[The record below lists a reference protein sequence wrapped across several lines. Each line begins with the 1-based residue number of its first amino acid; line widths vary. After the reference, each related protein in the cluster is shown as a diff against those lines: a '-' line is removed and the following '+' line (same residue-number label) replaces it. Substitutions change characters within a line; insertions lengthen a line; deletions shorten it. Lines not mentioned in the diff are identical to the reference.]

1 MKLDFK
7 SIIGVAMN
15 KRAAITVSE
24 IISKAGGPRAIAD
37 ASLSTHEPFSKD
49 AVYKW
54 VKGGIPDRHW
64 PIIIS
69 LTGLNVSEIYEAN
82 LAVRHRSGFFN
93 NATEAAE

>member
-1 MKLDFK
+1 M
-7 SIIGVAMN
+7 SN
-15 KRAAITVSE
+15 RAALTVAE

-37 ASLSTHEPFSKD
+37 ASRLSSESFSKD

-69 LTGLNVSEIYEAN
+69 LTGLEVSEIYEAN
-82 LAVRHRSGFFN
+82 IAVRYGSGISGRIP
-93 NATEAAE
+93 EAAE